1 MVFSFF
7 KKQPEKMP
15 ERTAARPRAPLPE
28 MKLAPAPA
36 EVSTPLAE
44 PLPDLEFSVEKLPTP
59 AKPVAGRH
67 DSLVAASAPPRKI
80 DLAMAIDDFEADFTE
95 SSVMAIDVEHDIDP
109 LQADVE
115 QVAVLFANGQ
125 DAAARSILE
134 GLLKAY
140 PNDDGVRLWRLL
152 FDLLQILGDRAA
164 FDRFGVEF
172 AERFEMSPP
181 AWRDEQCSK
190 TGQVSADQVF
200 ALQGVLT
207 DDDRKP
213 LQNLATLLAQ
223 PGDLLLDCSRLAGC
237 DDLAAGI
244 LADALI
250 AARGARKLVALQG
263 ADTFISRLDERL
275 KAGEQTHEPSWH
287 LLLEL
292 LQRQGTQAHFEERA
306 VDYAVTFER
315 SPPSWET
322 LPERLAEKEPGA
334 SAGNIV
340 GVHYLSGDL
349 RNQRF
354 EELLPL
360 LEGSDQPIVDF
371 SCVRRVDFFSAGQLV
386 NRLAPFKMAGKEII
400 IRSPNHLVA
409 ELMAVVGLNKQARII
424 VPKS

>member
-59 AKPVAGRH
+59 AKPAAGRH
-67 DSLVAASAPPRKI
+67 DSLVAASAPQRKI
-80 DLAMAIDDFEADFTE
+80 DLAMAVDDFEADFTE

-152 FDLLQILGDRAA
+152 FDLLQILGDRVA

-181 AWRDEQCSK
+181 AWRDEQCIK
-190 TGQVSADQVF
+190 AGQVSAGQIF

-322 LPERLAEKEPGA
+322 LPAGLAEKKPG
-334 SAGNIV
+334 SGTGNVV

-349 RNQRF
+349 KNQRF

-360 LEGSDQPIVDF
+360 LESSEQPIVDF

-386 NRLAPFKMAGKEII
+386 NRLAPFKTAGKEII